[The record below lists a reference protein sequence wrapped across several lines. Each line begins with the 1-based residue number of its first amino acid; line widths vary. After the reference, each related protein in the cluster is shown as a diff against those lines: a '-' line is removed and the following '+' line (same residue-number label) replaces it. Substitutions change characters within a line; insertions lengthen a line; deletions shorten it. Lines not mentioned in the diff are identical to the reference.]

1 VRIEFLHVGFD
12 NVIAANRV
20 IAIVGVGSAPVKRMI
35 HDASDRGMLV
45 DMTSGRKTKSVIVLD
60 SGHIA
65 LAALQ
70 PETIA
75 ARLNTQN
82 RTPPA
87 PTEFRGADSESADA
101 QP

>member
-1 VRIEFLHVGFD
+1 MRIEFLHVGFD
-12 NVIAANRV
+12 NVIAANRI

-35 HDASDRGMLV
+35 RDASDRNMLV
-45 DMTSGRKTKSVIVLD
+45 DMTSGRKTKAVIVLD

-70 PETIA
+70 PGTIA

-87 PTEFRGADSESADA
+87 SSEARGGESDATEA
-101 QP
+101 